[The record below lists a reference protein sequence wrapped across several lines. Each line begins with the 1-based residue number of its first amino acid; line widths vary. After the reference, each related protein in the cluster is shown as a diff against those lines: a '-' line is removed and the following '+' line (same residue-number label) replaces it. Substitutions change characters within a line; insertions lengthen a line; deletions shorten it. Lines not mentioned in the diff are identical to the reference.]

1 MKNRA
6 LCLFLVLCLCLGL
19 CVSALA
25 KVPATN
31 LELLDYVKLT
41 RTVQWRGES
50 YDCDEIPNSPF
61 AIPGY
66 LAVFDGDMSYFIPVI
81 HSCSSRS
88 SWNIAHTGDDDFYI
102 TIELRAVYRLLG
114 PMAKGTGFTGGDIRV
129 YDYTLLSD
137 ETAYLCDDGNFHSA
151 ASVESG
157 ESRIFR
163 LNAGES
169 KELPFYDLSRNYQSG
184 GHLYMLVIS
193 AVGTEDAKQKASFTY
208 PYVTDDREEW
218 NLCARLIPAP
228 KLFDDVPGSAYFYD
242 TVQWALENNITKGV
256 TENLFAPNNPC
267 TRAQVMTFIWRY
279 FGQPQPTITN
289 PYTDVAQGA
298 YFYKAA
304 LWAYEKGMVT
314 GSEFGGSMPCTRAE
328 AVTYFWILE
337 GRPDV
342 IGEVFGSGMKQY
354 AVLPIND
361 VPSDSK
367 YRLAV
372 EFADYAKITQVP
384 LTGNFNP
391 EGICTR
397 AHIVTFLQRYDE
409 YVTAKRNAG

>member
-1 MKNRA
+1 MKNKA
-6 LCLFLVLCLCLGL
+6 LCLFLAFCLCLGL
-19 CVSALA
+19 CVPAFA
-25 KVPATN
+25 KPPETTE
-31 LELLDYVKLT
+31 ELYNCVKLT

-61 AIPGY
+61 VIPGY
-66 LAVFDGDMSYFIPVI
+66 WVIFDGDNSHFYVGNR
-81 HSCSSRS
+81 SCSSRS
-88 SWNIAHTGDDDFYI
+88 SFNITHTGDDDFYI
-102 TIELRAVYRLLG
+102 TIAVENVYKLLSQSG
-114 PMAKGTGFTGGDIRV
+114 EGTGLAEGIKIGDH
-129 YDYTLLSD
+129 TLLSD
-137 ETAYLCDDGNFHSA
+137 ETAYLCDDRNFHSA

-157 ESRIFR
+157 EFRVFR

-169 KELPFYDLSRNYQSG
+169 KELPLYDLFRNYQSG
-184 GHLYMLVIS
+184 GNLYTLMIS
-193 AVGTEDAKQKASFTY
+193 AVGTEDDEQKARLACA
-208 PYVTDDREEW
+208 YVTDDREER

-279 FGQPQPTITN
+279 FGQPEPTIAN

-314 GSEFGGSMPCTRAE
+314 GSEFGGGTPCARAE

-342 IGEVFGSGMKQY
+342 IGDLRQY
-354 AVLPIND
+354 GTMEIPGVAQDAP
-361 VPSDSK
+361 
-367 YRLAV
+367 YRLAA
-372 EFADYAKITQVP
+372 EFALSANITSFSWV
-384 LTGNFNP
+384 TGFEP
-391 EGICTR
+391 DRICTR

-409 YVTAKRNAG
+409 YLTAKRNAG